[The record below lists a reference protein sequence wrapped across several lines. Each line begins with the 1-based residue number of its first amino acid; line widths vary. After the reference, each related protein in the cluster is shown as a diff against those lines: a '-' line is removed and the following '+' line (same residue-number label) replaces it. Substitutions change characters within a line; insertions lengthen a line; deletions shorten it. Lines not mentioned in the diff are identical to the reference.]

1 MQQGTSQVMSLPHR
15 AACIPGQELAYQTH
29 TLREIRVVQ
38 CVINEAGLREQLR
51 DEHLGRL
58 VKEGVGK
65 SKLAKMPWS
74 GSLAPCPLTLTAHF
88 VNEH

>member
-1 MQQGTSQVMSLPHR
+1 MH
-15 AACIPGQELAYQTH
+15 IKH

-65 SKLAKMPWS
+65 KQTSQDAVVRLSCPMPS
-74 GSLAPCPLTLTAHF
+74 RSHRTFC
-88 VNEH
+88 E